1 MPVLTGKAWWPS
13 VTKPNTTYEPQYS
26 VNLIVEEDVAKD
38 FKKRGFTVK
47 DMDDGPAVI
56 IRRKVNGPNGM
67 VRNAPKLLDR
77 NKNPLDCQ
85 IGNGSD
91 VKVQYKE
98 WEKEVNGQLFK
109 GLDFLAM
116 QVLNLIVYG
125 EPGDEFDVEDE
136 VEDEL

>member
-136 VEDEL
+136 IEDEL

>member
-13 VTKPNTTYEPQYS
+13 VTKPNTTYEPQYC

-56 IRRKVNGPNGM
+56 LRRKVNGPNGM
-67 VRNAPKLLDR
+67 IRNAPKLLDR

-116 QVLNLIVYG
+116 QVLNLIAYG

-136 VEDEL
+136 IEDEL

>member
-1 MPVLTGKAWWPS
+1 MPVLSGKAWWPS

-47 DMDDGPAVI
+47 DMDDGPAII

-67 VRNAPKLLDR
+67 IRNAPKLLDR

-116 QVLNLIVYG
+116 QVINLINYG
-125 EPGDEFDVEDE
+125 EPGDEFDVEDDL
-136 VEDEL
+136 EDEL

>member
-1 MPVLTGKAWWPS
+1 MPVLSGKAWWPS

-38 FKKRGFTVK
+38 FKKRGFTIK
-47 DMDDGPAVI
+47 DMDDGPAII

-67 VRNAPKLLDR
+67 IRNAPKLLDR

-116 QVLNLIVYG
+116 QVINLINYG
-125 EPGDEFDVEDE
+125 EPGDEFDVEDDL
-136 VEDEL
+136 EDEL